1 MLFSKASNKNKSLY
15 YMVKKNIIQRN
26 KNKNN
31 INIKI
36 HVGDK
41 GKKKNKKK
49 QSRKPAE
56 KDETQVPLGAT
67 SSYSSYVQPYNPV
80 YIQSGYPDNANNK
93 NINALLELAIKGI
106 NNKPIEYYNNNPLT
120 REYDEGIQK
129 QESDD
134 IPKTPG
140 AFSSSTPYWDRI
152 QTFKQEKDE
161 MTPGYND
168 QYHQYLAEEMQKKK
182 TEMQNNSRRYVLDDD
197 VNTILAN
204 RGQVQRSAESDRAY
218 QKRMKKNQKE
228 RERYKKNKEKK
239 KNQIINDDEYNGG
252 DEN

>member
-1 MLFSKASNKNKSLY
+1 MLENKNKSLY
-15 YMVKKNIIQRN
+15 YMVKKNIIQRS
-26 KNKNN
+26 KQKQN

-41 GKKKNKKK
+41 TKKTNKKYR
-49 QSRKPAE
+49 RKPGE
-56 KDETQVPLGAT
+56 KEGI
-67 SSYSSYVQPYNPV
+67 SSYSPYVQPYNPV
-80 YIQSGYPDNANNK
+80 FIQSGSDNNANNK

-120 REYDEGIQK
+120 REYDEAIQKK
-129 QESDD
+129 QESDE

-140 AFSSSTPYWDRI
+140 AFSSSTPYWDLI

-228 RERYKKNKEKK
+228 RERYRKNKAKK
-239 KNQIINDDEYNGG
+239 KNQIIDDDEYNGG